1 MTLFRRAGK
10 ISPLQARMIDVV
22 VDRVNATPDGA
33 AFWVQGAAGTGKTI
47 VLCHIA
53 RQLEAT
59 QRNLRIMFLT
69 YTHALKGMIQQAVKE
84 SGSDAAV
91 LTYMRF
97 LHSSSDYYDVIL
109 LDEVQD
115 VARSDLAVLRGR
127 CKHLVVAGDCEQS
140 IYEVGATEE
149 VIVETITCEKRRLL
163 ELFRITKFIV
173 KAAKSILPNT
183 ILAEGDVQKV
193 REASASVKRFSNSRE
208 EARWAFEEA
217 IAMARPNDP
226 AVILLPHHGAILDFC
241 QELATDMDIAS
252 SGPKI
257 PVKHGKIED
266 YTALNKHFDFH
277 NVAAR
282 YFGNG
287 IGNLSDAAGRP
298 LVFIM
303 TYHSSKGLDFD
314 VVHMPFLN
322 SDTQIVRFTPKVDKQ
337 DLERTLF
344 FVALTRSRER
354 LVMSYSG
361 RNPHPLVDCLPR
373 DTVAFSDYQKPEV
386 EEEEDLF

>member
-1 MTLFRRAGK
+1 MTWFRKANE
-10 ISPLQARMIDVV
+10 ISQLQTQMIDLAVGK
-22 VDRVNATPDGA
+22 VNATPNGA
-33 AFWVQGAAGTGKTI
+33 TFWVQGAAGTGKTI

-53 RQLEAT
+53 RQLEAE
-59 QRNLRIMFLT
+59 QNNLRIMFLT

-91 LTYMRF
+91 STYMRF
-97 LHSSSDYYDVIL
+97 LHSNSDFYDIIL

-115 VARSDLAVLRGR
+115 VERSDLAVLRGR

-140 IYEVGATEE
+140 IYEAGNTEE

-183 ILAEGDVQKV
+183 VLVEGDVRKT
-193 REASASVKRFSNSRE
+193 RDANASVTRFASPRR

-217 IAMARPNDP
+217 IAMARPKFP

-241 QELATDMDIAS
+241 RELAINMDIDS
-252 SGPKI
+252 TGPRI
-257 PVKHGKIED
+257 PVKYGKIED
-266 YTALNKHFDFH
+266 YTALNRHFDFH
-277 NVAAR
+277 HVAAR

-287 IGNLSDAAGRP
+287 IGNLSDADGRP

-322 SDTQIVRFTPKVDKQ
+322 SDTKIIRFTPKGDKQ
-337 DLERTLF
+337 ELERTLF
-344 FVALTRSRER
+344 FVAMTRSRER
-354 LVMSYSG
+354 LTMSYSG
-361 RNPHPLVDCLPR
+361 RKPHPLVDCLPR
-373 DTVAFSDYQKPEV
+373 DAVAFGEYQEPAI